1 MAYRHG
7 ADRKQMMA
15 PPPTL
20 DQYVSQ
26 EHPVRAHGAVV
37 DALDFRELEIEL
49 DDPKVGNSE
58 YDPRCMRD
66 LLLNGYSYGVRS
78 SRKLERE
85 VHNNLSLSSGPGMSP
100 G

>member
-7 ADRKQMMA
+7 PDRKQMMVL
-15 PPPTL
+15 PPAL

-26 EHPVRAHGAVV
+26 EHPVRAYGAFA
-37 DALDFRELEIEL
+37 DALDFRELGIEL
-49 DDPKVGNSE
+49 DDPKVGNAE

-66 LLLNGYSYGVRS
+66 LLLYGYSYGVRS

-100 G
+100 R